1 MIKKESR
8 NSARLMR
15 HARIRSKISGTSE
28 VPRLSVFRSNK
39 QIYAQIID
47 DEKKSTLVSAS
58 SLDKSLKLENGGNIE
73 AAKAVGKL
81 LAEKAKKAKI
91 TKVVFD
97 RGGYLYHGRVQALAE
112 AARENGLEI

>member
-15 HARIRSKISGTSE
+15 HARIRSKISGTGE

-58 SLDKSLKLENGGNIE
+58 SLDKSLKLENFSDIKEGDIIE
-73 AAKAVGKL
+73 ITTGTRVL
-81 LAEKAKKAKI
+81 KAKVISVLEHA
-91 TKVVFD
+91 TK
-97 RGGYLYHGRVQALAE
+97 
-112 AARENGLEI
+112 ENAGDMYELLS